1 MLEAVFVYEMIDPL
15 SIHVSF
21 SEIIT
26 FLSPDTHTYAFQVTK
41 NVSIT
46 ENFAYVLNE

>member
-26 FLSPDTHTYAFQVTK
+26 FLSPDTHTYAFHGTK
-41 NVSIT
+41 KCEHYGKFCVCT
-46 ENFAYVLNE
+46 K